1 MAGRTSPR
9 HRVGLR
15 PLRILFDVSL
25 THLCQRW
32 RFLIAVLLLLALPLQ
47 AAELARMVVCPPGMG
62 GHEMGGQEMAQGH
75 DHAGAHEAA
84 HAHAMASDHD
94 PGDGH
99 HADHAS
105 IDPASADTGSGPG
118 HAHHGSGCCK
128 TCLAGCGSWVVAAPI
143 EWPAPGWTP
152 ARFPRLT
159 LAGVPEPL
167 ARGLERPPRTSNA

>member
-15 PLRILFDVSL
+15 LLPILFGVSL
-25 THLCQRW
+25 THLRQRW
-32 RFLIAVLLLLALPLQ
+32 RFLVAVLLLLALPLQ
-47 AAELARMVVCPPGMG
+47 AAELARRVVCPPGMG
-62 GHEMGGQEMAQGH
+62 GQDMAQGH
-75 DHAGAHEAA
+75 GHHDAHEAA
-84 HAHAMASDHD
+84 HAHATASDHD
-94 PGDGH
+94 PGDDH
-99 HADHAS
+99 QADHASIDPVS
-105 IDPASADTGSGPG
+105 IDPASADTGPG

-143 EWPAPGWTP
+143 EWPAPGWTA

-159 LAGVPEPL
+159 LAGMPEPL